1 MASKCTF
8 CGQNRLKQTQSIV
21 YARVY
26 CQCVLYLGLINL
38 TRTPFEIFM
47 IMSFWKKN
55 VAHFNATQQRLN
67 RVWIILEFVTS
78 KKFSITVL
86 TTDAIYRMATIN
98 NQFFVMRVQYTSMF
112 FLVYGLALKM
122 QQWNSFMWLLNYCRF
137 ITLKVCFSRIHFET
151 WYDILFCF
159 NIFLKIFHKKGWK
172 ILTSACNKHLLF
184 PLTIIRRICILCE
197 QCNFTS
203 FSY

>member
-1 MASKCTF
+1 MPEYTVRC
-8 CGQNRLKQTQSIV
+8 L
-21 YARVY
+21 
-26 CQCVLYLGLINL
+26 LYLGHMTLA
-38 TRTPFEIFM
+38 RTPFEIFM

-98 NQFFVMRVQYTSMF
+98 NRFFVMRVHTIYF
-112 FLVYGLALKM
+112 YVFLVYGLVLNL

-137 ITLKVCFSRIHFET
+137 ITVK
-151 WYDILFCF
+151 FCF
-159 NIFLKIFHKKGWK
+159 NKY
-172 ILTSACNKHLLF
+172 
-184 PLTIIRRICILCE
+184 P
-197 QCNFTS
+197 
-203 FSY
+203 FSNLGF